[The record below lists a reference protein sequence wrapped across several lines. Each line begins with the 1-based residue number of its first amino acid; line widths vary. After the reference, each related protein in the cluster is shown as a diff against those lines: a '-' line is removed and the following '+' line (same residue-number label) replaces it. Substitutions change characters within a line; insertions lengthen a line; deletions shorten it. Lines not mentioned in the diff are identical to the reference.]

1 MSVPLRSARP
11 LPEILDQL
19 RDKGLRRGV
28 GPMPGTPSAPAVPSG
43 QPALDDALRTGGW
56 PRGSLAFLD
65 AKPGSGA
72 ATLALGSLAAAQ
84 ERGGIVAWIDG
95 DGSFDPAT
103 AQRLGV
109 RLEWLLLV
117 RPASGPEA
125 VELAAWLARSR
136 LIDALVLDLA
146 GAAATSAG
154 AGRGL
159 ERLPQLLAR
168 AGGVAL
174 LLAGGSTSLRDAATR
189 SAGIRVSLEREAWLA
204 VGSDLVGQRVT
215 ATVDRH
221 RWAMPGGHAD
231 LDLWFAEGR
240 RIDPALQAAATPSIP
255 VQLRPRALPVP
266 EVLSA

>member
-1 MSVPLRSARP
+1 
-11 LPEILDQL
+11 
-19 RDKGLRRGV
+19 
-28 GPMPGTPSAPAVPSG
+28 MPGTPSAPAVPSG

-146 GAAATSAG
+146 CATSSG
-154 AGRGL
+154 AGRDL

-240 RIDPALQAAATPSIP
+240 RVDATLRAAAAEHISRETARPALH
-255 VQLRPRALPVP
+255 
-266 EVLSA
+266 VLSA

>member
-1 MSVPLRSARP
+1 
-11 LPEILDQL
+11 
-19 RDKGLRRGV
+19 
-28 GPMPGTPSAPAVPSG
+28 MPGTPSAPAVPSG

-146 GAAATSAG
+146 RATSLG

-159 ERLPQLLAR
+159 DRLPQLLAR

-174 LLAGGSTSLRDAATR
+174 LLAGGSTSLREAATR

-240 RIDPALQAAATPSIP
+240 RVDATLRAAAAERISRETARPALH
-255 VQLRPRALPVP
+255 
-266 EVLSA
+266 VLSA

>member
-117 RPASGPEA
+117 RPASGPSPGSCCVPLPSASSKTRPEITPGRA
-125 VELAAWLARSR
+125 KVVWTTK
-136 LIDALVLDLA
+136 VC
-146 GAAATSAG
+146 TS
-154 AGRGL
+154 
-159 ERLPQLLAR
+159 
-168 AGGVAL
+168 
-174 LLAGGSTSLRDAATR
+174 
-189 SAGIRVSLEREAWLA
+189 
-204 VGSDLVGQRVT
+204 
-215 ATVDRH
+215 
-221 RWAMPGGHAD
+221 MP
-231 LDLWFAEGR
+231 
-240 RIDPALQAAATPSIP
+240 
-255 VQLRPRALPVP
+255 PRASRTWTVIG
-266 EVLSA
+266 

>member
-1 MSVPLRSARP
+1 
-11 LPEILDQL
+11 
-19 RDKGLRRGV
+19 
-28 GPMPGTPSAPAVPSG
+28 
-43 QPALDDALRTGGW
+43 
-56 PRGSLAFLD
+56 
-65 AKPGSGA
+65 
-72 ATLALGSLAAAQ
+72 
-84 ERGGIVAWIDG
+84 VAWIDG

-117 RPASGPEA
+117 RPADAAEG

-146 GAAATSAG
+146 GSGAASSG

-174 LLAGGSTSLRDAATR
+174 LLAGGSASLREAATR

-204 VGSDLVGQRVT
+204 VGSDLVGQRVM

-221 RWAMPGGHAD
+221 RWAMSGGHAG

-240 RIDPALQAAATPSIP
+240 RVDATLRAAAAERISRETARPALH
-255 VQLRPRALPVP
+255 
-266 EVLSA
+266 VLSA

>member
-1 MSVPLRSARP
+1 
-11 LPEILDQL
+11 
-19 RDKGLRRGV
+19 
-28 GPMPGTPSAPAVPSG
+28 MPGTPSAPAVPSG

-117 RPASGPEA
+117 RPADAAEG

-136 LIDALVLDLA
+136 LIDAMVLDLA
-146 GAAATSAG
+146 GAGSNSSG

-174 LLAGGSTSLRDAATR
+174 LLAGSSGSLREAATR

-204 VGSDLVGQRVT
+204 VGSDLVGQRVI

-221 RWAMPGGHAD
+221 RWAMPGGHAG

-240 RIDPALQAAATPSIP
+240 RIDPALRAAAAQMNSRE
-255 VQLRPRALPVP
+255 VVRPALH
-266 EVLSA
+266 VLSA